1 MGKTKIK
8 LIDASQPEEETKPKK
23 KLGRKDEL
31 VEKLKA
37 ELGAEE
43 APSTVIATPSETTPE
58 AGETRGKQSPKQEIA
73 RLAESAKRATSP
85 APETVRDPR
94 DDENI
99 KSKKPQAPGKSKPR
113 SKKYQ
118 AVSKDLDRSKSYPL
132 PEALDM
138 IKKLSYA
145 KFNATIE
152 AHINTAQTGIRGLV
166 SLPYAAGKKLR
177 ILVFPSSPQQIE
189 GVVFGD
195 ETSIEEIN
203 KGKVDFDLVIT
214 TAEWM
219 PKLAK
224 VARILGPK
232 GLMPNPKNGTIT
244 NDLKKAV
251 DSFQAGK
258 TEYKTEAKAPVIHLG
273 LGKVNQPTEQLSAN
287 IKTLLQTLG
296 KTRVKKVSLS
306 PTMGPSVKV
315 ALSSI

>member
-8 LIDASQPEEETKPKK
+8 LIDESQPEEVKPKK
-23 KLGRKDEL
+23 KLGRSDAL

-43 APSTVIATPSETTPE
+43 EKLEVGNLKMDKEDGSLKLEDQTSNLKSLKPTSKPS
-58 AGETRGKQSPKQEIA
+58 K
-73 RLAESAKRATSP
+73 
-85 APETVRDPR
+85 
-94 DDENI
+94 
-99 KSKKPQAPGKSKPR
+99 PGKSKPR

-118 AVSKDLDRSKSYPL
+118 EVSKDLDRSKTYPL

-138 IKKLSYA
+138 VKNLSYA

-152 AHINTAQTGIRGLV
+152 AHINTAQTGIRGYL
-166 SLPYAAGKKLR
+166 SLPYAAGKKLT
-177 ILVFPSSPQQIE
+177 ILAFGKGADSS
-189 GVVFGD
+189 GADKLGD
-195 ETSIEEIN
+195 DSTIEEIS
-203 KGKVDFDLVIT
+203 KGKVNFDLVVT
-214 TAEWM
+214 TPEWM

-244 NDLKKAV
+244 EDLKKAV
-251 DSFQAGK
+251 EGFQAGK
-258 TEYKTEAKAPVIHLG
+258 TEYKTEPKAPVIHLG
-273 LGKVNQPTEQLSAN
+273 LGKVNQPTEELSAN

-315 ALSSI
+315 DLSSL